1 VPCNEADTRLTAV
14 FLDRDGVINHKAPE
28 GRYVTS
34 WEEFAFLPGALEGLA
49 VLARGSAPV
58 IVVTNQR
65 GIARGVMSAGE
76 LEDIHRR
83 MRAAVAG
90 AGGRIDAIYHC
101 PHDAGCHCRKPEVG
115 MFEEAAAAFGLTLSR
130 TVVIGDQPSD
140 MEAARRIGALR
151 VLVSGAD
158 PRDGVPARGAG
169 PGGVDG
175 RESADHVA
183 PDLLAAARWIAA
195 GRNGS
200 DGMRVVRSV
209 RSEP

>member
-1 VPCNEADTRLTAV
+1 VSRDEADTRLTAV
-14 FLDRDGVINHKAPE
+14 FLDRDGVINRKAPE

-34 WEEFAFLPGALEGLA
+34 WDEFAFLPGALEGLA

-65 GIARGVMSAGE
+65 GIARGVMSGGE

-101 PHDAGCHCRKPEVG
+101 PHDSGCHCRKPEVG
-115 MFEEAAAAFGLTLSR
+115 MFDEAAAAFGLTLSR

-158 PRDGVPARGAG
+158 PGDGGPRGAR

-183 PDLLAAARWIAA
+183 PDLLAAARWIDA
-195 GRNGS
+195 GGNGS
-200 DGMRVVRSV
+200 GGMRVVRSV

>member
-1 VPCNEADTRLTAV
+1 VADTRLTAV
-14 FLDRDGVINHKAPE
+14 FLDRDGVINRKAPE

-34 WEEFAFLPGALEGLA
+34 WDEFAFLPGALEGLA
-49 VLARGSAPV
+49 VLARGSVPV

-65 GIARGVMSAGE
+65 GIARGVMTAAE

-101 PHDAGCHCRKPEVG
+101 PHEVGCHCRKPEVG
-115 MFEEAAAAFGLTLSR
+115 MFEDAAAAFGLTLSR

-151 VLVSGAD
+151 VLVSGID
-158 PRDGVPARGAG
+158 PGNGGSGAGAG
-169 PGGVDG
+169 PGGPDG
-175 RESADHVA
+175 EEPADHVA
-183 PDLLAAARWIAA
+183 PDLLAAARWIDA
-195 GRNGS
+195 GGNRSG
-200 DGMRVVRSV
+200 GMRVVRSV